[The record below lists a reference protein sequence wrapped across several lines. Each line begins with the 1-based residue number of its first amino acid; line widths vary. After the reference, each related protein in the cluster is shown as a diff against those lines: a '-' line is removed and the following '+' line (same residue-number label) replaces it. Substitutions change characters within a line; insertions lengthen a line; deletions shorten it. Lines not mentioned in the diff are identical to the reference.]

1 MNFSHDVHSDD
12 HYRND
17 HQTHSI
23 YSFCPLIFKK
33 YLMQKP
39 QQGTLFFTEKRYKTA
54 FSEVS
59 KENEILKGK
68 IKKQQSQI
76 NYFKKKT
83 KEKKTL
89 REKIKESWKNLF
101 KSKPIKKKAR
111 ILELKP
117 RPLRNPKNQRQL
129 IHMIEHW
136 YSISEISKA
145 FWYQRK
151 NVVKFIR
158 RHWLKSIV
166 KNWK

>member
-1 MNFSHDVHSDD
+1 
-12 HYRND
+12 
-17 HQTHSI
+17 
-23 YSFCPLIFKK
+23 
-33 YLMQKP
+33 MQKP

-59 KENEILKGK
+59 KENEILKDK

-89 REKIKESWKNLF
+89 REKIKGSLKNLF

-111 ILELKP
+111 ILVLKP

-129 IHMIEHW
+129 IFMIEH
-136 YSISEISKA
+136 
-145 FWYQRK
+145 
-151 NVVKFIR
+151 
-158 RHWLKSIV
+158 
-166 KNWK
+166 